1 MDKGSSKTKH
11 GKYTVA
17 LSIILVLIVCAAL
30 LVFVIRPA
38 YVQMKSYELYGG
50 INDELMDSELFEDM
64 QSGKS
69 FCFLGDSITEGST
82 IEIQWYRPLLSYIKG
97 DCVRLSH
104 GGWTVKDLIV
114 NSDRI
119 PVADVYV
126 IAIGINDVG
135 AFESDWCAAT
145 PDDFT
150 DRLGQLSQ
158 ILEVISPDAR
168 QYYVTP
174 WLLVDHGAEMDE
186 RGNQFREAEISW
198 CNETAYMCIDP
209 APVMLSVFER
219 EGAKKF
225 MRDDGIHP
233 NAVNGISLYAYA
245 VLQAAHDG
253 RSSATM
259 RANN

>member
-1 MDKGSSKTKH
+1 MNKDSSKTKH

-17 LSIILVLIVCAAL
+17 LSIVLVLIVCAAL
-30 LVFVIRPA
+30 FVFVIRPA
-38 YVQMKSYELYGG
+38 YVQKKSYELYGG
-50 INDELMDSELFEDM
+50 INDELKDSELFEDM

-82 IEIQWYRPLLSYIKG
+82 IEIQWYRPLQSYIKG
-97 DCVRLSH
+97 DYVRFSH

-126 IAIGINDVG
+126 IAIGTNDVG

-145 PDDFT
+145 PDVFT
-150 DRLGQLSQ
+150 DRLDQVSQ
-158 ILEVISPDAR
+158 ILKAISPDAK
-168 QYYVTP
+168 QYYITP
-174 WLLVDHGAEMDE
+174 WMLVDHGAEMDE
-186 RGNQFREAEISW
+186 RGKQFREAEIKW
-198 CNETAYMCIDP
+198 CKETGYVCIDP

-233 NAVNGISLYAYA
+233 NALNGISLYAYA

-253 RSSATM
+253 LSSSAI
-259 RANN
+259 